1 MSSDYAYISEHMG
14 GWNDDTG
21 LPNFM
26 DEPGF
31 SDDSYNDEQD
41 EYDNE
46 DDSNNLDVEF
56 DIGDIVSLNSS
67 DVLMTIQSIDNDIL
81 SCRWFDKNDI
91 LQNSKFNI
99 LEINIVKKIEEKQ
112 QQVYLAPKQSVS
124 AIDIDEDEIPF

>member
-1 MSSDYAYISEHMG
+1 MGDWDYINEHMG

-31 SDDSYNDEQD
+31 SNDSYNDKQND
-41 EYDNE
+41 YNNE

-56 DIGDIVSLNSS
+56 NIGDTVSLNSS
-67 DVLMTIQSIDNDIL
+67 DVLMTIQSINNDIL

-91 LQNSKFNI
+91 LQNSTFNI
-99 LEINIVKKIEEKQ
+99 SEINIKEKQ
-112 QQVYLAPKQSVS
+112 QQVYLTTNQSVS
-124 AIDIDEDEIPF
+124 TIDVDEDEIPF